1 MNTETSVNPTQA
13 PDSMTTTSPPAPEVL
28 QVTTSPTPENG
39 VVLGSTTI
47 GGEATANQADH
58 GVGIEGEEI
67 VWAGRYSYKNF
78 TFRIILRV
86 AATVGWLFLLAY
98 IANRTP
104 SGERWDRNAFAWIT
118 GGVVL
123 LYWLLLA
130 WQMVVARL
138 GHRYELTNRRL
149 FVDTGVFRHR
159 RDQMELLKVEDVYV
173 KQPTLFTRMLD
184 IGTVVVESS
193 EERLPIHYLA
203 GVDAPR
209 PLMDLIWH
217 QARKERDLKSVK
229 VDHV

>member
-1 MNTETSVNPTQA
+1 MNTETTVNPTQA
-13 PDSMTTTSPPAPEVL
+13 PDQMTTNTPPGPEVL
-28 QVTTSPTPENG
+28 QVTTSTGPENG
-39 VVLGSTTI
+39 VVVGST
-47 GGEATANQADH
+47 AVRDQAAANQADH
-58 GVGIEGEEI
+58 GVGVEGEET
-67 VWAGRYSYKNF
+67 VWTGRYSYKNF

-86 AATVGWLFLLAY
+86 LATVGWLVLLAY
-98 IANRTP
+98 IANNTP
-104 SGERWDRNAFAWIT
+104 RGDRWDRNAVSWIT
-118 GGVVL
+118 GVVVL
-123 LYWLLLA
+123 FYWLMLA
-130 WQMVVARL
+130 WQMVVGRL

-173 KQPTLFTRMLD
+173 KQPTLLTRMLD

-193 EERLPIHYLA
+193 EERLPIHYIA